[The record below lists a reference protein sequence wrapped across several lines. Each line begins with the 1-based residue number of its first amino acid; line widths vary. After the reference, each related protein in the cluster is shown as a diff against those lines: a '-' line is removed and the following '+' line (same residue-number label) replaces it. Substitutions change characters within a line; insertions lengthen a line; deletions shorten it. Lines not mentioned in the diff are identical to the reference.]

1 MDSQRN
7 VDRLAGYLIKIGV
20 IAILALLCWYFRG
33 ILLYVVLAFVV
44 SLIGKPIKKLLA
56 KIRIAGHSAPD
67 WLLAILTLVLIFGGL
82 FLLFTRMVPVI
93 SGIIS
98 DASIFSHIKLP
109 EGNVIEDINKWVI
122 SVIPGISEDFDAV
135 GVLLDR
141 VKEVVS
147 DISVTSLLGS
157 VASAVAGIVVGL
169 FSVAFISFFFIKNDG
184 LFGRI
189 IAALVPDRI
198 EESVGKAIS
207 DIERLLS
214 RYFIGLLVEMTG
226 VALLDFLGLWLIA
239 RIGAGYALGIAF
251 IAGILNIIPYIGP
264 LIGEILGVLLCVVLK
279 YGVGVGL
286 DVNIWVFAGI
296 VLVIMLS
303 VQLIDNFIYQ
313 PLIYS
318 SSIQA
323 TPLEIF
329 IVILVAGHIGGV
341 LGMLAAIPAYTVIRV
356 VAGRFFYKQ
365 KAVRRLIP
373 DRDKSTPEIEI

>member
-251 IAGILNIIPYIGP
+251 IAGILNVIPYIGP
-264 LIGEILGVLLCVVLK
+264 LIGEILGALLCVVLK

>member
-56 KIRIAGHSAPD
+56 KIRLAGHSAPD

-251 IAGILNIIPYIGP
+251 IAGILNVIPYIGP
-264 LIGEILGVLLCVVLK
+264 LIGEILGALLCVVLK

-329 IVILVAGHIGGV
+329 IVILVAGHVGGV

>member
-1 MDSQRN
+1 M
-7 VDRLAGYLIKIGV
+7 
-20 IAILALLCWYFRG
+20 
-33 ILLYVVLAFVV
+33 
-44 SLIGKPIKKLLA
+44 
-56 KIRIAGHSAPD
+56 
-67 WLLAILTLVLIFGGL
+67 
-82 FLLFTRMVPVI
+82 
-93 SGIIS
+93 
-98 DASIFSHIKLP
+98 P
-109 EGNVIEDINKWVI
+109 EGNLIEDINKWVI

>member
-56 KIRIAGHSAPD
+56 KIRIVGHSAPD

-251 IAGILNIIPYIGP
+251 IAGILNVIPYIGP
-264 LIGEILGVLLCVVLK
+264 LIGEILGALLCVVLK